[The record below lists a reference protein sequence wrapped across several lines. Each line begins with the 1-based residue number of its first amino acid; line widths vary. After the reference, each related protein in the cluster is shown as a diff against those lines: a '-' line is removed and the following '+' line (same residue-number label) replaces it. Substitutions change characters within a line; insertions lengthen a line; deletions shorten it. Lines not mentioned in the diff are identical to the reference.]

1 MTMTEQQETT
11 EKATTLISLE
21 EADRKASE
29 AIAEYWK
36 ELGFDGYW

>member
-1 MTMTEQQETT
+1 MTDTPELNEQ
-11 EKATTLISLE
+11 TLISLE
-21 EADRKASE
+21 EADRRASE